1 MDDVDGLKVGVE
13 GKQHECAVA
22 EGLNYLKSVVSV
34 DSEMHAVR
42 VARQIRQK
50 KLLRL
55 VVNSCWAQEVGA
67 GKFKQ
72 DCIIVADL

>member
-55 VVNSCWAQEVGA
+55 VVNSW
-67 GKFKQ
+67 
-72 DCIIVADL
+72 